1 MNKQNMLDA
10 VSHYF
15 RAFNEGKP
23 KELIK
28 LYAEEA
34 SLQDPYPGPLKKG
47 IPVLSK
53 YYENATGKGTQLIQ
67 NSPTRIAGN
76 FAFVEFTVHVD
87 GINKERNVTGVELPD
102 GKVEIDVI
110 NSFEFN
116 QSGEIL
122 ATIAYWDA
130 ETNVRK
136 L

>member
-34 SLQDPYPGPLKKG
+34 SLQDPYPGRLKKG

-76 FAFVEFTVHVD
+76 FAFVEFTVHVG
-87 GINKERNVTGVELPD
+87 GITMKAMLLVLTSQTG
-102 GKVEIDVI
+102 K
-110 NSFEFN
+110 
-116 QSGEIL
+116 
-122 ATIAYWDA
+122 
-130 ETNVRK
+130 
-136 L
+136 